1 VKGPGSWAAKK
12 PAKCVYPIRHSAES
26 ISEGLAENETSEKS
40 QSKSIPT
47 MSEIKSTI
55 VQQIIQTAMMTGLL
69 TAAQEHELNVKVFQE
84 DCSEADLFLL
94 RRLHR
99 CLRQGSIRRIPALHN
114 TIAVGRFGLPLRP
127 LPDRAE
133 EAQLQPAGLSV
144 VRNPKV
150 G

>member
-1 VKGPGSWAAKK
+1 
-12 PAKCVYPIRHSAES
+12 
-26 ISEGLAENETSEKS
+26 
-40 QSKSIPT
+40 

-69 TAAQEHELNVKVFQE
+69 TAAQEHELNVRLFRDE
-84 DCSEADLFLL
+84 CSEADLFLL

-99 CLRQGSIRRIPALHN
+99 CLRQGSIRQVPGLHN
-114 TIAVGRFGLPLRP
+114 TIAVGRFGSPLRL

-133 EAQLQPAGLSV
+133 DAQLQPAGLSLV
-144 VRNPKV
+144 HNPKV